1 PALARLHRDAFPNF
15 FLTRLGQPFLR
26 EFYRA
31 YATDP
36 TAITITARMSNN
48 QPIGIA
54 VGTTDPTTFYA
65 RLLRRRAIPF
75 ALAATRAALTHPRT
89 VIPRLLRALHY
100 RGDTPPG
107 SNGAL
112 LASICISPT
121 LKKTGTGAKLT
132 HTWTT
137 CAHRHGATSAYLT
150 TDADNNDAV
159 NRHYSRQGWT
169 IESTYT
175 TPAGRRMHRYVKE
188 LP

>member
-1 PALARLHRDAFPNF
+1 M
-15 FLTRLGQPFLR
+15 
-26 EFYRA
+26 
-31 YATDP
+31 P
-36 TAITITARMSNN
+36 T
-48 QPIGIA
+48 
-54 VGTTDPTTFYA
+54 
-65 RLLRRRAIPF
+65 
-75 ALAATRAALTHPRT
+75 
-89 VIPRLLRALHY
+89 PRLPKRALHY